1 MSKNK
6 PTVYGLRLNQLAS
19 LFSVGSADQDPMDF
33 PDIHGYE
40 ILHMLGEGGM
50 GNVYLARE
58 THPIER
64 EVALKV
70 IKPGMNSQRIVAR
83 FESEKKMLA
92 LLDHAHIARVFSAG
106 TTETALPYFAMEY
119 VKGVPVT
126 LYCDRGTLTIE
137 ERLNL
142 FVPVCEAVQHAHQKG
157 IVHRDLKPSNIL
169 ITVED
174 DPGHPK
180 IIDFGVA
187 KTINLSLTD
196 RDRVTVLGQ
205 MLGTPEY
212 MSPEQAD
219 MANEDIDTRSDIYS
233 LGVILYE
240 LLVGVLPFDPKS
252 LRTGGPDHIC
262 RTIREDEPLRPS
274 TRLATLSSERCGQ
287 LADRRRSDRRAQ
299 CRSLKGDLDWIVLK
313 AMAKERVQ
321 RYGSAGELAADIRRH
336 LCHEPVSAGPPT
348 FAYQWK
354 KLVRRYRR
362 LMVSAGV
369 ALAILI
375 VGFVVN
381 TALYIRAET
390 LRIETE
396 QARRNEA
403 TAKAEIEAI
412 TDYLIRDLL
421 DANPQQGMQRLRDQF
436 KGEPLVEANIL
447 FKSGDDYLR
456 KGMYVAARQLF
467 ERVYHIRLE
476 QLGADHPDRF
486 MALSRLGKLDVLQSN
501 FVRAEVQ
508 LTRAL
513 EGMVGKPAF
522 ESEHPD
528 VLVDTML
535 QLNLCYFYQGKKL
548 KAFFGLLEDVYE
560 TSQRVLGKEHAL
572 SLETQYTLAMWL
584 QLVGHFDRGL
594 QLCEEGYALCEQ
606 GSLSNREL
614 TIKYTRLLAVYRSL
628 YTRHADAEVL
638 AVAAL
643 DMSRREFGDKHP
655 LTLHC
660 RASYAHALQ
669 RQFLPDKILKAEQVL
684 RETVTLSRD
693 ILGDDHYLTF
703 HCRSRH
709 LDTLMSLGRFEAAQ
723 AALLEILSHR
733 RRIFGEKH
741 EWVFPTIFS
750 VIKLFAIQGKNDDM
764 KAWCESEVR
773 RQTVLNNQ
781 TGGVIEFI
789 YSMLAW
795 VQATYPDP
803 GIRSGSEAIQNAQKA
818 YQRFDHWSFV
828 KSLAA
833 AYAAAN
839 DRDNAIRYQNDA
851 LDLVSQE
858 SGIANSQVRRLHD
871 DLKRFSVGQACWES
885 HFATRGR
892 IPFLAGDYDRAESA
906 WQATWQYCKHLLGEA
921 HAETQ
926 GCVRCLIQ
934 LYEAWDKPRDADLW
948 RARLIAGAN

>member
-1 MSKNK
+1 
-6 PTVYGLRLNQLAS
+6 
-19 LFSVGSADQDPMDF
+19 MDF
-33 PDIHGYE
+33 PDIHGYD
-40 ILHMLGEGGM
+40 ILHLLGEGGM
-50 GNVYLARE
+50 GNVYLAQER
-58 THPIER
+58 HPIER

-119 VKGVPVT
+119 VKGVPIT
-126 LYCDRGTLTIE
+126 TYCDRGTLTIE

-169 ITVED
+169 ITVDD

-196 RDRVTVLGQ
+196 QDRVTVLGQ

-240 LLVGVLPFDPKS
+240 LLVGVLPFDPKA
-252 LRTGGPDHIC
+252 LRTGGPDHV
-262 RTIREDEPLRPS
+262 RHTIREDEPPRPS
-274 TRLATLSSERCGQ
+274 TRLGTLSPQRH
-287 LADRRRSDRRAQ
+287 SDRRTQ
-299 CRSLKGDLDWIVLK
+299 CRRLKGDLDWIILK
-313 AMAKERVQ
+313 AMAKERIH

-336 LCHEPVSAGPPT
+336 LRHEPVSAGPPT

-362 LMVSAGV
+362 LMVSAGI

-421 DANPQQGMQRLRDQF
+421 DVNPEQGMQRLQDQF

-447 FKSGDDYLR
+447 LKSGDGYLR
-456 KGMYVAARQLF
+456 KGMYVSAHQLF
-467 ERVYHIRLE
+467 DRVYLIRRE
-476 QLGADHPDRF
+476 QLGEEHPETIT
-486 MALSRLGKLDVLQSN
+486 ALSRLGKLNVLQSKYE
-501 FVRAEVQ
+501 RAELL

-513 EGMVGKPAF
+513 ERMVVLPTF
-522 ESEHPD
+522 ESDYPD

-548 KAFFGLLEDVYE
+548 KQFFKLLEDVYE
-560 TSQRVLGKEHAL
+560 TSQRVLGKEHPL

-584 QLVGHFDRGL
+584 QQMGYFGRGL
-594 QLCEEGYALCEQ
+594 QLCEEGHALCEKPAF
-606 GSLSNREL
+606 SNGAL
-614 TIKYTRLLAVYRSL
+614 AIKYTRLLAVYRGL
-628 YTRHADAEVL
+628 YAQHATAEGLAMDALEK
-638 AVAAL
+638 
-643 DMSRREFGDKHP
+643 SRREFGNKHP

-660 RASYAHALQ
+660 MSSYAFTLRH
-669 RQFLPDKILKAEQVL
+669 QFLKDKMLKSEQIL
-684 RETVTLSRD
+684 RTTSDLSQE
-693 ILGDDHYLTF
+693 ILGADHYLTF
-703 HCRSRH
+703 QCRFNH
-709 LDTLMSLGRFEAAQ
+709 VDALIGLGRFEEAHTS
-723 AALLEILSHR
+723 LLDILNRQR
-733 RRIFGEKH
+733 RVLDEKH
-741 EWVFPTIFS
+741 EWVFTTMLS
-750 VIKLFAIQGKNDDM
+750 VIQSFAIQGKHDEL
-764 KAWCESEVR
+764 KAWCDLEVQ
-773 RQTVLNNQ
+773 RQIDLKNQ
-781 TGGVIEFI
+781 SSGVIEFI

-803 GIRSGSEAIQNAQKA
+803 AIRNGSDALGNARKA
-818 YQRFDHWSFV
+818 CKQFDHWYFK

-833 AYAAAN
+833 AYAETNEFDKAAMN
-839 DRDNAIRYQNDA
+839 QQDA
-851 LDLVSQE
+851 LDF
-858 SGIANSQVRRLHD
+858 ILHEFD
-871 DLKRFSVGQACWES
+871 ISKSEVQMLGHELKRYETQKKCHES
-885 HFATRGR
+885 YFGFRSR
-892 IPFLAGDYDRAESA
+892 IPFLTGNYEEAEV
-906 WQATWQYCKHLLGEA
+906 TWEAIWTYSTNLLGET

-926 GCVRCLIQ
+926 GCIHYLIQ
-934 LYEAWDKPRDADLW
+934 LYEAWDKPQEADLW
-948 RARLIAGAN
+948 RARLATRAD